1 MIAIEPHINGT
12 TPKPA
17 KDPETYSLLYADR
30 DAVKRFW
37 PTLIRPGL
45 MRIKGETTR
54 KNTQTGHIL
63 TVGPKDK
70 RSGTWQPEHVRQRL
84 EAGFANQIICE
95 CYLIIAASSP
105 IPVGFVI
112 TQVFNDEFIG
122 CPLYLHIWIAWCEK
136 APLWRVLPFAL
147 SHLEKR
153 AVELGLRGVQGT
165 TSRLQWLRRL
175 RKYGYH
181 IHQVVIRKSMVAE

>member
-1 MIAIEPHINGT
+1 MDLEPHINGA
-12 TPKPA
+12 TPKA
-17 KDPETYSLLYADR
+17 TKAPETYSLLPADR
-30 DAVKRFW
+30 DAVRRFW

-45 MRIKGETTR
+45 MRIKT
-54 KNTQTGHIL
+54 
-63 TVGPKDK
+63 KDK
-70 RSGTWQPEHVRQRL
+70 RSGPWEPEHVRQRL

-95 CYLIIAASSP
+95 CYLVIAASSAF
-105 IPVGFVI
+105 PVGFVI

-181 IHQVVIRKSMVAE
+181 VHQVTIRKELSNG